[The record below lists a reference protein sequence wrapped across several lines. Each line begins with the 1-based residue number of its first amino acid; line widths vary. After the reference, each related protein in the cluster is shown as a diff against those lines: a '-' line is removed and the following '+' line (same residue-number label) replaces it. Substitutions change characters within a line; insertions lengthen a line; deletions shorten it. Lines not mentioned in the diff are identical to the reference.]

1 MFSNACAGPGART
14 TNRATQCFDRR
25 VMEYEESDVPPSD
38 SPLKRGGVV
47 SKKTHL
53 TQIEVIPCKIC
64 GDKSSGVHYG
74 VITCE
79 GCKGFFRRSQLPTVS
94 YSCSRQNNCQ
104 IDRASRNRCQ
114 HCRLQKCL
122 AKGMSRDAV
131 KFGRMSKRQ
140 RDSLI
145 AEVERHRQLQQQQQ
159 QQQLQGEAQSLLSF
173 STKARQDR
181 SPQRLQP
188 MASTYSFT
196 GEAELLSYTADVH
209 PYLVCSPNESQVS
222 SMIYRGSGVSPASRT
237 QARGDNSGHLD
248 IRGFDSRQPSHDV
261 VGIHPYNPTEDSYSL
276 YPHSLRNID
285 ELCASIVRS
294 HRETSKYRVEELQ
307 ALRWKMLSREE
318 IQAYQSKSVDEM
330 WQHCAIRLTDAV
342 QYVVE
347 FAKHIPGFRLLNQN
361 DQIALLK
368 TGSMEVVLVRMSRF
382 FNTENNTVFFDGKFA
397 GAEVFKSLAC
407 GDLITAVFDFAHG
420 MCDLKLT
427 EQQIALFSALVLIN
441 TDRPCLEDRGRVQRV
456 QRSVEFGLTHILH
469 RDNQESLMPKLYQ
482 RMSVLRS
489 LCSLHVEKLHW
500 FSQRYPL
507 TAHSLFPPLY
517 KELFAS
523 EAELLPGTTQ

>member
-1 MFSNACAGPGART
+1 
-14 TNRATQCFDRR
+14 
-25 VMEYEESDVPPSD
+25 MEYEELDDV
-38 SPLKRGGVV
+38 SPVETPIKCGGSV

-94 YSCSRQNNCQ
+94 YSCSRQSNCQ

-122 AKGMSRDAV
+122 AQGMSRDAV

-145 AEVERHRQLQQQQQ
+145 AEVERHRQQQ
-159 QQQLQGEAQSLLSF
+159 QQQLQGDTQSVLTYHS
-173 STKARQDR
+173 KNRHDR
-181 SPQRLQP
+181 SPQLLQP
-188 MASTYSFT
+188 MAAAYSYN
-196 GEAELLSYTADVH
+196 GDSELLSYAADVH
-209 PYLVCSPNESQVS
+209 PYLVCSPSESQVS
-222 SMIYRGSGVSPASRT
+222 GLIYRGSSVSPPTRT
-237 QARGDNSGHLD
+237 QGRADSNGHSD
-248 IRGFDSRQPSHDV
+248 VRGFDSRQPCHDRMTL
-261 VGIHPYNPTEDSYSL
+261 HSYNALEDPYSL

-294 HRETSKYRVEELQ
+294 HRETSQYRVEELQ
-307 ALRWKMLSREE
+307 AIRWKLFSREE

-330 WQHCAIRLTDAV
+330 WQHCAIRLTEAV

-347 FAKHIPGFRLLNQN
+347 FAKHVPGFRVLSQN

-397 GAEVFKSLAC
+397 GVEVFKSLAC

-420 MCDLKLT
+420 MTALKLS

-441 TDRPCLEDRGRVQRV
+441 ADRPCLEDRGRVQRV
-456 QRSVEFGLTHILH
+456 QRSVELGLNHILH
-469 RDNQESLMPKLYQ
+469 RDSQESLMHKLYQ
-482 RMSVLRS
+482 RMAVLRS
-489 LCSLHVEKLHW
+489 LCSLHMEKLQW

-523 EAELLPGTTQ
+523 EAELLPGATH

>member
-1 MFSNACAGPGART
+1 MPAPAR
-14 TNRATQCFDRR
+14 AL
-25 VMEYEESDVPPSD
+25 EEPT
-38 SPLKRGGVV
+38 GGTV

-94 YSCSRQNNCQ
+94 YSCSRQSNCQ

-122 AKGMSRDAV
+122 AQGMSRDAV

-145 AEVERHRQLQQQQQ
+145 AEVERHRRQQQQQ
-159 QQQLQGEAQSLLSF
+159 QQQLQGDTQVALSCPN
-173 STKARQDR
+173 KNRQDR
-181 SPQRLQP
+181 SPQLLQP
-188 MASTYSFT
+188 MPTAYSYT
-196 GEAELLSYTADVH
+196 GDTELLSYAADVH
-209 PYLVCSPNESQVS
+209 PYLLCSPSDSQGS
-222 SMIYRGSGVSPASRT
+222 GMICRGPGVSPSSRSHC
-237 QARGDNSGHLD
+237 RGDNGRFPD
-248 IRGFDSRQPSHDV
+248 VRGFDPRHQSHDLMT
-261 VGIHPYNPTEDSYSL
+261 IHPLNPLEDPYSL
-276 YPHSLRNID
+276 YPHSLRNMD

-294 HRETSKYRVEELQ
+294 HRETSQYRPEELQ
-307 ALRWKMLSREE
+307 ALRWKLFSREE
-318 IQAYQSKSVDEM
+318 IQAYQSKTVDEM
-330 WQHCAIRLTDAV
+330 WQHCASQLTDAV

-347 FAKHIPGFRLLNQN
+347 FAKHIPGFRMLSQN

-397 GAEVFKSLAC
+397 GPEVFKSLGEKQTKAC
-407 GDLITAVFDFAHG
+407 GDLIGAVFDFAHG
-420 MCDLKLT
+420 MCALKLT
-427 EQQIALFSALVLIN
+427 EQQIALFGALVLIN
-441 TDRPCLEDRGRVQRV
+441 ADRPCLEDRGRVQRV
-456 QRSVEFGLTHILH
+456 QRSVELGLTHILH
-469 RDNQESLMPKLYQ
+469 QHNQESLMHKLYQ
-482 RMSVLRS
+482 RMAVLRS
-489 LCSLHVEKLHW
+489 LCSLHMEKLRW

-523 EAELLPGTTQ
+523 EAELLPGTTH

>member
-1 MFSNACAGPGART
+1 MM
-14 TNRATQCFDRR
+14 RA
-25 VMEYEESDVPPSD
+25 
-38 SPLKRGGVV
+38 
-47 SKKTHL
+47 
-53 TQIEVIPCKIC
+53 QIEVIPCKIC

-79 GCKGFFRRSQLPTVS
+79 GCKGFFRRSQLPSVS
-94 YSCSRQNNCQ
+94 YSCSRQSNCQ

-122 AKGMSRDAV
+122 AQGMSRDAV

-145 AEVERHRQLQQQQQ
+145 AEVERHRQQQQQ
-159 QQQLQGEAQSLLSF
+159 QQQLQEDAQSALSYP
-173 STKARQDR
+173 TKPRQDH
-181 SPQRLQP
+181 SPQLLQP
-188 MASTYSFT
+188 MAYSFT
-196 GEAELLSYTADVH
+196 GDGELLSYTADVH
-209 PYLVCSPNESQVS
+209 PYLVCSPNESG
-222 SMIYRGSGVSPASRT
+222 MIYRDSGVSPTSRS
-237 QARGDNSGHLD
+237 QARGENGGHPVV
-248 IRGFDSRQPSHDV
+248 RGFDSRQPSHDLM
-261 VGIHPYNPTEDSYSL
+261 GIHPYNPLEDPYSL

-294 HRETSKYRVEELQ
+294 HRETSQYRVEELQ
-307 ALRWKMLSREE
+307 ALRWKLFSREE
-318 IQAYQSKSVDEM
+318 IQAYQSKTVDEM

-347 FAKHIPGFRLLNQN
+347 FAKHIPGFRMLSQN

-382 FNTENNTVFFDGKFA
+382 FNTENSTVFFDGKFA

-420 MCDLKLT
+420 MCALKLS
-427 EQQIALFSALVLIN
+427 EHQLALFSALVLIN

-456 QRSVEFGLTHILH
+456 QRSVESGLTHILR
-469 RDNQESLMPKLYQ
+469 RDNQESLMHKLYQ
-482 RMSVLRS
+482 RMAVLRS
-489 LCSLHVEKLHW
+489 LCSLHMEKLRW

-523 EAELLPGTTQ
+523 EAELLPGTTH

>member
-1 MFSNACAGPGART
+1 
-14 TNRATQCFDRR
+14 
-25 VMEYEESDVPPSD
+25 MEYEEPDVPPAD
-38 SPLKRGGVV
+38 TPIKRGGVV

-94 YSCSRQNNCQ
+94 YSCSRQSNCQ

-122 AKGMSRDAV
+122 AQGMSRDAV

-145 AEVERHRQLQQQQQ
+145 AEVERHRQQQQQ
-159 QQQLQGEAQSLLSF
+159 QQQLQGEAQSVLSYPA
-173 STKARQDR
+173 KARQDR
-181 SPQRLQP
+181 SPQLLQP
-188 MASTYSFT
+188 MAYSFT
-196 GEAELLSYTADVH
+196 GDTELLSYTADVH
-209 PYLVCSPNESQVS
+209 PYLVCSPDESQVS
-222 SMIYRGSGVSPASRT
+222 GMIYRGAGVSPTSRS
-237 QARGDNSGHLD
+237 QVRGDSSGHPD
-248 IRGFDSRQPSHDV
+248 IRGFDSRQPSHELMA
-261 VGIHPYNPTEDSYSL
+261 IHPYSPLEDPYSH

-294 HRETSKYRVEELQ
+294 HRETSQYRVEELQ
-307 ALRWKMLSREE
+307 ALRWKLFSREE

-347 FAKHIPGFRLLNQN
+347 FAKHIPGFRMLSQN

-397 GAEVFKSLAC
+397 GAEVFRSLAC
-407 GDLITAVFDFAHG
+407 GDLIAAVFDFAHG
-420 MCDLKLT
+420 MCALKLT
-427 EQQIALFSALVLIN
+427 EHQIALFSALVLIN
-441 TDRPCLEDRGRVQRV
+441 ADRPCLEDRSRVQRV
-456 QRSVEFGLTHILH
+456 QRSMELGLRHILH
-469 RDNQESLMPKLYQ
+469 RDNQESLLHKLSQ
-482 RMSVLRS
+482 RMAVLRS
-489 LCSLHVEKLHW
+489 LCSLHMEKLRW

-507 TAHSLFPPLY
+507 TVHSLFPPLY

-523 EAELLPGTTQ
+523 EAELLPGTTH

>member
-1 MFSNACAGPGART
+1 
-14 TNRATQCFDRR
+14 
-25 VMEYEESDVPPSD
+25 MEYEDPDVPPAD
-38 SPLKRGGVV
+38 TPFKRGGAL

-53 TQIEVIPCKIC
+53 TQIEAIPCKIC

-94 YSCSRQNNCQ
+94 YSCSRQSNCQ

-122 AKGMSRDAV
+122 AQGMSRDAV

-140 RDSLI
+140 RDSLN
-145 AEVERHRQLQQQQQ
+145 AEVEKHRQHQLH
-159 QQQLQGEAQSLLSF
+159 QQQLQGDVQSVLSF
-173 STKARQDR
+173 PTKARQDR
-181 SPQRLQP
+181 SPQLLQP
-188 MASTYSFT
+188 MVQAYSVN
-196 GEAELLSYTADVH
+196 GEAELLSYTNNVH
-209 PYLVCSPNESQVS
+209 PYLVYSANESQVPG
-222 SMIYRGSGVSPASRT
+222 MIYRSSGVSPAPRS
-237 QARGDNSGHLD
+237 QGRGGQNGHPD
-248 IRGFDSRQPSHDV
+248 IRGFELRQQSHDLTA
-261 VGIHPYNPTEDSYSL
+261 IHPYNPLEDSYSI

-294 HRETSKYRVEELQ
+294 HRETSQFRVEELQ
-307 ALRWKMLSREE
+307 ALRWKLFSREE
-318 IQAYQSKSVDEM
+318 IQAYQSKSVDDM

-347 FAKHIPGFRLLNQN
+347 FAKHIPGFRMLSQN

-368 TGSMEVVLVRMSRF
+368 TGSMEVVLVRMCRF

-397 GAEVFKSLAC
+397 GVEVFKSLAC
-407 GDLITAVFDFAHG
+407 GDLITAVFDFAHD
-420 MCDLKLT
+420 MCALKLT

-441 TDRPCLEDRGRVQRV
+441 ADRPCLEDRGRVQRV
-456 QRSVEFGLTHILH
+456 QRSVESGLRHILR
-469 RDNQESLMPKLYQ
+469 RDNLEGLLHKLYQ
-482 RMSVLRS
+482 RMAVLRS
-489 LCSLHVEKLHW
+489 LCSLHMEKLRW

-523 EAELLPGTTQ
+523 EAELLPGTTH

>member
-1 MFSNACAGPGART
+1 MPAPARALEQPT
-14 TNRATQCFDRR
+14 EVSARVCRPIQRRDRSG
-25 VMEYEESDVPPSD
+25 MEYEESDFLPADAPR
-38 SPLKRGGVV
+38 KKGGAV

-94 YSCSRQNNCQ
+94 YSCSRQSNCQ

-122 AKGMSRDAV
+122 AQGMSRDAV

-145 AEVERHRQLQQQQQ
+145 AEVERHRQQQQQ
-159 QQQLQGEAQSLLSF
+159 QQQLQEDTQVALSYQ
-173 STKARQDR
+173 TKNRQDR
-181 SPQRLQP
+181 SPQLLQH
-188 MASTYSFT
+188 MASAYHYS
-196 GEAELLSYTADVH
+196 GDAELLPYSD
-209 PYLVCSPNESQVS
+209 PYLVCSPSDSQLS
-222 SMIYRGSGVSPASRT
+222 GMIYRGSGVSPTSRS
-237 QARGDNSGHLD
+237 QGRGDNSGHHD
-248 IRGFDSRQPSHDV
+248 IRGFDSRQSQDLMTLHS
-261 VGIHPYNPTEDSYSL
+261 YNPLDDSYNL

-294 HRETSKYRVEELQ
+294 HRETSQYRLEELQ
-307 ALRWKMLSREE
+307 ALKWKVFSREE
-318 IQAYQSKSVDEM
+318 IQAYQSKTVDEM

-347 FAKHIPGFRLLNQN
+347 FAKHIPGFRMLSQN

-368 TGSMEVVLVRMSRF
+368 TGSMEVVLVRMCRF

-397 GAEVFKSLAC
+397 GTEVFKSLAC
-407 GDLITAVFDFAHG
+407 GDLIAAVFDFAHG
-420 MCDLKLT
+420 MCAVKLT
-427 EQQIALFSALVLIN
+427 EQQLALFSALVLIN
-441 TDRPCLEDRGRVQRV
+441 ADRPSLEDRGRVQRV
-456 QRSVEFGLTHILH
+456 QRSMELGLNHILH
-469 RDNQESLMPKLYQ
+469 RDNQNSLMHKLYQ
-482 RMSVLRS
+482 RMAVLRS
-489 LCSLHVEKLHW
+489 LCNLHMEKLRW

-507 TAHSLFPPLY
+507 TAHTLFPPLY
-517 KELFAS
+517 RELFAS
-523 EAELLPGTTQ
+523 EAELLPGAAH

>member
-1 MFSNACAGPGART
+1 MFSNACAGPGAR
-14 TNRATQCFDRR
+14 NDQQVRVCECRATQCFDRR
-25 VMEYEESDVPPSD
+25 VMEYEETDA
-38 SPLKRGGVV
+38 PLADNPIKRA
-47 SKKTHL
+47 
-53 TQIEVIPCKIC
+53 QIEVIPCKIC

-94 YSCSRQNNCQ
+94 YSCSRQSNCQ

-122 AKGMSRDAV
+122 AQGMSRDAV

-145 AEVERHRQLQQQQQ
+145 AEVERHRQQQQQ
-159 QQQLQGEAQSLLSF
+159 QQQLQGDTQSVLSYP
-173 STKARQDR
+173 TKARQER
-181 SPQRLQP
+181 SPQLLQP
-188 MASTYSFT
+188 MAYPFS
-196 GEAELLSYTADVH
+196 GDADLLPYAVEMH
-209 PYLVCSPNESQVS
+209 PYLVCSPSESQVS
-222 SMIYRGSGVSPASRT
+222 SMIYRGSGVSPTSRS
-237 QARGDNSGHLD
+237 QGRGDNGGHPD
-248 IRGFDSRQPSHDV
+248 IRGFETSHD
-261 VGIHPYNPTEDSYSL
+261 GMAIHAYNPLEDPYSL
-276 YPHSLRNID
+276 YPHSLRNMD

-294 HRETSKYRVEELQ
+294 HRETSQYRVEELQ
-307 ALRWKMLSREE
+307 ALRWKLFSREE
-318 IQAYQSKSVDEM
+318 IQTYQNKSVDEM

-347 FAKHIPGFRLLNQN
+347 FAKHIPGFRMLSQN

-407 GDLITAVFDFAHG
+407 GDLITAVFEFAHN
-420 MCDLKLT
+420 MCALKLT
-427 EQQIALFSALVLIN
+427 EHQIALFSALVLIN

-456 QRSVEFGLTHILH
+456 QRSVELGLTHILH
-469 RDNQESLMPKLYQ
+469 RDNQESLMHKLYQ
-482 RMSVLRS
+482 KMAELRS
-489 LCSLHVEKLHW
+489 LCGMHMEKLRW

-523 EAELLPGTTQ
+523 EAELLPGTTH

>member
-1 MFSNACAGPGART
+1 MPAPARALEQPT
-14 TNRATQCFDRR
+14 GRVCRATHCFDRR
-25 VMEYEESDVPPSD
+25 VMEYEEPDVPPAD
-38 SPLKRGGVV
+38 NPIKRA
-47 SKKTHL
+47 
-53 TQIEVIPCKIC
+53 QIEVIPCKIC

-122 AKGMSRDAV
+122 DQGMSRDAV

-145 AEVERHRQLQQQQQ
+145 AEVERHRQQQQQQQQ
-159 QQQLQGEAQSLLSF
+159 QQQLQGDAHSLLSF
-173 STKARQDR
+173 PTKALQDR
-181 SPQRLQP
+181 SPQLLQP
-188 MASTYSFT
+188 MASAYSFT
-196 GEAELLSYTADVH
+196 GGAELLSYNADVH
-209 PYLVCSPNESQVS
+209 PYLVCSPNETQVS
-222 SMIYRGSGVSPASRT
+222 GMIFRGSGVSPTSRS
-237 QARGDNSGHLD
+237 QERGDNSGHPD
-248 IRGFDSRQPSHDV
+248 IREFDSRQPSHDLV
-261 VGIHPYNPTEDSYSL
+261 AIHSYSPLEDPYNL
-276 YPHSLRNID
+276 YPHSLRSID

-307 ALRWKMLSREE
+307 ALRWKLFSREE
-318 IQAYQSKSVDEM
+318 IQAYQSKSVDDM

-347 FAKHIPGFRLLNQN
+347 FAKHIPGFRMLSQN

-382 FNTENNTVFFDGKFA
+382 FNTENSTVFFDGKFA

-420 MCDLKLT
+420 MCALKLT
-427 EQQIALFSALVLIN
+427 DQQIALFSALVLIN
-441 TDRPCLEDRGRVQRV
+441 SDRPCLEDRGKVQRV

-469 RDNQESLMPKLYQ
+469 RDNQESLMHKLYQ
-482 RMSVLRS
+482 RMAVLRS
-489 LCSLHVEKLHW
+489 LCSLHMEKLRW
-500 FSQRYPL
+500 FSLRYPL

-523 EAELLPGTTQ
+523 EAELLPATIH

>member
-1 MFSNACAGPGART
+1 MDYD
-14 TNRATQCFDRR
+14 QCDA
-25 VMEYEESDVPPSD
+25 
-38 SPLKRGGVV
+38 PLDDNSIKRGAV

-94 YSCSRQNNCQ
+94 YSCSRQSNCT
-104 IDRASRNRCQ
+104 IDRSSRNRCQ

-122 AKGMSRDAV
+122 AQGMSRDAV

-145 AEVERHRQLQQQQQ
+145 AEVERHRQQQQQQ
-159 QQQLQGEAQSLLSF
+159 QQQQFQVDAQSGS
-173 STKARQDR
+173 SYHPKERQDR
-181 SPQRLQP
+181 SPQLLQP
-188 MASTYSFT
+188 MTSGYPYIS
-196 GEAELLSYTADVH
+196 ESELLSFTSDIHSYR
-209 PYLVCSPNESQVS
+209 LCSPNQPQVS
-222 SMIYRGSGVSPASRT
+222 DMIYRSSGVSPSSRAPMRVDT
-237 QARGDNSGHLD
+237 SGHAD
-248 IRGFDSRQPSHDV
+248 IRGLESRQSSHDPMA
-261 VGIHPYNPTEDSYSL
+261 IHPYNPPEDPHGT
-276 YPHSLRNID
+276 YPHSLRHID
-285 ELCASIVRS
+285 ELCDSIVRS
-294 HRETSKYRVEELQ
+294 NKDTCQYRAEELQ
-307 ALRWKMLSREE
+307 ALKWKMFSREE
-318 IQAYQSKSVDEM
+318 IQAYHSKSVDEM

-347 FAKHIPGFRLLNQN
+347 FAKHIPGFRLLSQN

-397 GAEVFKSLAC
+397 GTEVFKSLVC
-407 GDLITAVFDFAHG
+407 GDLIAAVFDFAHS
-420 MCDLKLT
+420 MCALKLT
-427 EQQIALFSALVLIN
+427 DQQVALFSALVLIN
-441 TDRPCLEDRGRVQRV
+441 ADRPCLEDRGRVQRV
-456 QRSVEFGLTHILH
+456 QRSVELGLTHILR
-469 RDNQESLMPKLYQ
+469 RDNRDSLMHKLYQ

-489 LCSLHVEKLHW
+489 LCCLHSEKLRW

-523 EAELLPGTTQ
+523 EAELTLLPGATH